1 MVRADDIIRRL
12 PRVETLR
19 LCDLEVRPRAGIGG
33 NYAVDFVARQHVR
46 VSERYKMKKR
56 TDALPSARLDVLAKA
71 PRPFTTLVYDD
82 GLKRTQPTV
91 PLTLER

>member
-19 LCDLEVRPRAGIGG
+19 LCDLEVRPRAAIGG

-56 TDALPSARLDVLAKA
+56 TDALPSARLRCACEGAA
-71 PRPFTTLVYDD
+71 PFYYF
-82 GLKRTQPTV
+82 GL
-91 PLTLER
+91 